1 MAQRRMFS
9 MKIVDTDRFL
19 DMPQSAQLLYFHL
32 SMRADDEGFVPNP
45 KKIMRAMGNNDDD
58 LKILFAKNFLIGFE
72 TGIVVIRDWRIHNYI
87 AKDRFTETHCKD
99 ERSQLVTD
107 ENGSYTKCIQ
117 ITDNMKT
124 QVRLGKERLGKDKES
139 RFAPPS
145 QQSVKEYLIEQNIK
159 SFTATQFIDYYEARG
174 WMIGKNKMKDW
185 KAAVRTWKNRETK
198 EAAKPSMYNK
208 LTTDIEQ

>member
-1 MAQRRMFS
+1 
-9 MKIVDTDRFL
+9 
-19 DMPQSAQLLYFHL
+19 
-32 SMRADDEGFVPNP
+32 
-45 KKIMRAMGNNDDD
+45 
-58 LKILFAKNFLIGFE
+58 
-72 TGIVVIRDWRIHNYI
+72 
-87 AKDRFTETHCKD
+87 
-99 ERSQLVTD
+99 
-107 ENGSYTKCIQ
+107 
-117 ITDNMKT
+117 MKT

-145 QQSVKEYLIEQNIK
+145 PQSVKEYLIEQNIK
-159 SFTATQFIDYYEARG
+159 SFTSTQFIDYYEARG